1 MTHEKHLIESA
12 LSDECSANKITAGG
26 HGYEGENLEPAPK
39 AQHTPGP
46 WNAATSASSVVGW
59 PIVAQSGRPIA
70 NMTCVPK
77 GFPNEEAI
85 NAEVLANA
93 RLIAAAPEL
102 LEALRTV
109 FYVDAFSELPR
120 ETKDKVV
127 AAISKTRGAA

>member
-1 MTHEKHLIESA
+1 
-12 LSDECSANKITAGG
+12 
-26 HGYEGENLEPAPK
+26 
-39 AQHTPGP
+39 
-46 WNAATSASSVVGW
+46 
-59 PIVAQSGRPIA
+59 
-70 NMTCVPK
+70 MTCVPK